1 MVISRL
7 LLQFIVA
14 LLYRYLKKT
23 ISQSPLNICFTQ
35 YPVFRFTR
43 R

>member
-14 LLYRYLKKT
+14 LLYRYLKT
-23 ISQSPLNICFTQ
+23 ISQSPLNICYTQ
-35 YPVFRFTR
+35 YPVFLFTR